1 MVRHR
6 PWRGGSGQAA
16 SPSPCWV
23 CGRTVAGLASAV
35 AAVGR
40 ALLAQVINPVSG
52 GVRHLVQPGVAVGGE
67 GVSQAWW

>member
-1 MVRHR
+1 MRHR

-23 CGRTVAGLASAV
+23 CGRTVARLASAV

-40 ALLAQVINPVSG
+40 ALLAQVITPWAAASDSWFSPVS
-52 GVRHLVQPGVAVGGE
+52 LLLAK
-67 GVSQAWW
+67 VSQAWW